1 MSNYRFSFFLLIS
14 FLLNGQSS
22 DRFTLHYNQPASQ
35 WYEALPIGNGRLGAM
50 VFGAFDQ
57 ERVQLNEESLWAGHQ
72 FDNNNPTSLKNLKKI
87 RQALFDGE
95 LVSAEAMAEKHMLG
109 KPERV
114 RSYQTLGDLNIDYSY
129 KSKLSY
135 YNRRYPNAYKRE
147 LNLHNG
153 VATSEFKIRRTTVIQ
168 RVFSSA
174 VDDVIVVKI
183 NFSNP
188 SAVSFKLSRGINLP
202 SSEDQIEPF
211 NPSNYLN
218 VDRWSKYNDS
228 TFKIDY
234 FHQENGVHYS
244 GQVIDIANE
253 KEGPGGEHM
262 RYAAI
267 LRVHTT
273 DGNVQT
279 VSNDYGAKINITDAT
294 EVVLVFNGE
303 TDYNI
308 EKLNFDHSIDPLE
321 VAQQKITKVSQK
333 DYWQIFRAHDQDHR
347 SLFERVDIKIGKDE
361 FRDLATDQRLALIQ
375 NKDSK
380 DPGLI
385 GLYYQFGRY
394 LLMGSSRSPGKLPA
408 NLQGIW
414 NDLFKAPWNS
424 DFHANINLQMNYWPA
439 EITHLHE
446 TLSPLANF
454 MKQLTV
460 PGAATAKKMYGANGW
475 TMHHLTDPFGK
486 TGVMDGIHGITPL
499 NGAWMTFPLF
509 RHYEYTQDLDYLRE
523 DAYPT
528 IKGAVEFVLDYL
540 VRSPEGYLVSS
551 PSVSPENHYFDPN
564 TRQKVELSYAPTVDK
579 QIIEMLFDIFI
590 KSANLLRQDKKMVA
604 KVKSVYKK
612 LPPYRLTKYGTIQEW
627 IKDFEEFEPGHRH
640 ISHLLGVYP
649 FGTINPNQP
658 KLFEAAK
665 KTVVR
670 RLANGGGHT
679 GWSRAWIIGLY
690 ARFFDAEKA
699 VENLYALLKKST
711 LKNLFDNHP
720 PFQIDGNFGG
730 TAAINEM
737 LIQSNNNQIHLLPA
751 LPNEWPEGYLKGV
764 RVKGACTVGFNWKF
778 GRPENFKITSDKGG
792 YFIVKFMDKK
802 IPVHLTSGQTIE
814 LEGKVFY

>member
-1 MSNYRFSFFLLIS
+1 MKYKFIFFLLFSILIKAQNTDT
-14 FLLNGQSS
+14 FKL
-22 DRFTLHYNQPASQ
+22 TYNQPASH

-50 VFGAFDQ
+50 VFGNFDQ
-57 ERVQLNEESLWAGHQ
+57 ERIQLNEESLWAGHR
-72 FDNNNPTSLKNLKKI
+72 FDNNNPDSFKNLKKI

-95 LVSAEAMAEKHMLG
+95 VVKAEAMAEKHMLG
-109 KPERV
+109 TPNGV
-114 RSYQTLGDLNIDYSY
+114 RSYQTLGDLTIDYSY
-129 KSKLSY
+129 QSRLSS
-135 YNRRYPNAYKRE
+135 YNRRYPSVYKRE

-153 VATSEFKIRRTTVIQ
+153 VATSEFQIRRTTATQ
-168 RVFSSA
+168 KVFSSA

-188 SAVSFKLSRGINLP
+188 SAVSFKLARGINLP
-202 SSEDQIEPF
+202 SSADQIEPF
-211 NPSNYLN
+211 NPTNYLN
-218 VDRWSKYNDS
+218 VDRWVKYNDS
-228 TFKIDY
+228 TFKI
-234 FHQENGVHYS
+234 HYS
-244 GQVIDIANE
+244 NEENRIHYTGQIIDIANE

-267 LRVHTT
+267 LQVHAT
-273 DGNVQT
+273 DGKVET
-279 VSNDYGAKINITDAT
+279 LSNDYGARINVTDAT
-294 EVVLVFNGE
+294 EIVLVFTGE

-308 EKLNFDHSIDPLE
+308 EKLNFDRSIEPFA
-321 VAQQKITKVSQK
+321 VAQQKIAKVSQK
-333 DYWQIFRAHDQDHR
+333 DYDQIYRDHDKDHR
-347 SLFERVDIKIGKDE
+347 SLFERVDIKIGEDQFE
-361 FRDLATDQRLALIQ
+361 DLATDQRLALIQ
-375 NKDSK
+375 NQDSK
-380 DPGLI
+380 DDGFI

-414 NDLFKAPWNS
+414 NDLFKAPWNA

-439 EITHLHE
+439 EMTHLHE
-446 TLSPLANF
+446 TLPPLVNF
-454 MKQLTV
+454 MNQLTV
-460 PGAATAKKMYGANGW
+460 PGTATAKKMYGAKGW

-499 NGAWMTFPLF
+499 NGSWMTFPLY
-509 RHYEYTQDLDYLRE
+509 RHYEYTQDLDYLKN

-540 VRSPEGYLVSS
+540 VRSPEGYWVSS

-564 TRQKVELSYAPTVDK
+564 SRKKVELSYAPTVDK

-590 KSANLLRQDKKMVA
+590 KSANLLGMDKKMVA
-604 KVKSVYKK
+604 KVKSVRKK
-612 LPPYRLTKYGTIQEW
+612 LPPYRFTAYGTIQEW
-627 IKDFEEFEPGHRH
+627 IKDFDEFEPGHRH

-649 FGTINPNQP
+649 FGTINPSQP
-658 KLFEAAK
+658 ELFEAAK

-690 ARFFDAEKA
+690 ARFYDGEKA
-699 VENLYALLKKST
+699 LENLYALLKKST

-737 LIQSNNNQIHLLPA
+737 LIQSNEDEIHLLPA
-751 LPNEWPEGYLKGV
+751 LPNDWPEGYLRGV
-764 RVKGACTVGFNWKF
+764 RVKGACTVDLNWKS
-778 GRPENFKITSDKGG
+778 GRPHTLKITSDKGG
-792 YFIVKFMDKK
+792 RFVVKFMDKK
-802 IPVHLTSGQTIE
+802 IPVRLNAGES
-814 LEGKVFY
+814 LVLDAKAFN